1 MGMAFTVAYC
11 ALKPPVGVRKAAL
24 GFGVAIWLCLLGT
37 LIIAPHGQEM
47 LFKLTLTTLSLS
59 FLGHLIY
66 GASIGMLLP
75 IFCREEVTRAELWQK
90 KTVPLLQN
98 VLQELDEEEATVKIP
113 RIILEM
119 PIWEKKTATLI
130 G

>member
-1 MGMAFTVAYC
+1 MGMAFTVAYG
-11 ALKPPVGVRKAAL
+11 ALKPRVGVRTAAL
-24 GFGVAIWLCLLGT
+24 GFGIAIWLCLLAT
-37 LIIAPHGQEM
+37 LILAPHGEAM

-75 IFCREEVTRAELWQK
+75 SVCRDEVIETERWKQQTGTLPQDFLEE
-90 KTVPLLQN
+90 
-98 VLQELDEEEATVKIP
+98 
-113 RIILEM
+113 
-119 PIWEKKTATLI
+119 PIWEKKTITLF